1 MLNTV
6 ITYDYNNQISQM
18 LKFIS
23 LILFIN
29 VFWYGQHGK
38 APTQDID
45 EEKIFYSTDPIK
57 NVTKALK
64 KDNIEY
70 LGFLSKRSLTQEDK
84 ARIAELQNIIT
95 NFGVSGIFTYFY
107 QL

>member
-1 MLNTV
+1 
-6 ITYDYNNQISQM
+6 M

-29 VFWYGQHGK
+29 VLWHGQYGK

-45 EEKIFYSTDPIK
+45 EDEIFYSTNPMTT
-57 NVTKALK
+57 VTKALK

-70 LGFLSKRSLTQEDK
+70 LGLLSKRPLTQEDR
-84 ARIAELQNIIT
+84 ARIVELQNTIT

-107 QL
+107 

>member
-1 MLNTV
+1 
-6 ITYDYNNQISQM
+6 M

-29 VFWYGQHGK
+29 VLWHGQCGK
-38 APTQDID
+38 APTEDID
-45 EEKIFYSTDPIK
+45 EDEIFYSTDPMTT
-57 NVTKALK
+57 VTKALK
-64 KDNIEY
+64 KANIEY
-70 LGFLSKRSLTQEDK
+70 LGLLSKRPLTQEDRE
-84 ARIAELQNIIT
+84 RIVELQNTIT

>member
-1 MLNTV
+1 
-6 ITYDYNNQISQM
+6 M

-29 VFWYGQHGK
+29 VIWHGQCGK
-38 APTQDID
+38 APTEDID
-45 EEKIFYSTDPIK
+45 PQIFDSTDPMK
-57 NVTKALK
+57 TVTKELK
-64 KDNIEY
+64 KANIEY
-70 LGFLSKRSLTQEDK
+70 LGLLRKRPLTQEDR
-84 ARIAELQNIIT
+84 ARIVELQNTIT

>member
-1 MLNTV
+1 MLNIV

-29 VFWYGQHGK
+29 VLWHGQHRK
-38 APTQDID
+38 APTEDID
-45 EEKIFYSTDPIK
+45 EDEIFCSTDPMITAT
-57 NVTKALK
+57 NALK
-64 KDNIEY
+64 KANIEY
-70 LGFLSKRSLTQEDK
+70 LGFLSKRPLIWEDME
-84 ARIAELQNIIT
+84 RIVELQNIIT
-95 NFGVSGIFTYFY
+95 NFGLSGIFTYFY